1 MQYAFQ
7 LLPHA
12 NIRYMDSLQK
22 LAKAELQCLLQ
33 GLGLRAIPHIELLGG
48 APFLL
53 FETDPLSDQAIKVLS
68 KLSCLYMAASLE
80 DGLLRPLTFDNPWY
94 LPGDVAEVLKYK
106 GKTSPA
112 FTMMM
117 INCALSASGYLCHP
131 EPITVMDPLSG
142 KGTTL
147 FCALRRGENAIGLE
161 IDKKDV
167 KECSDYFRKYL
178 QLHLYK
184 HQHKLSSLTVP
195 SEKAVPQQS
204 FVFDTDPAAYAKGD
218 GHTLRLLQGDT
229 MLAHRLI
236 KPESV
241 HVMVADLPYGVQ
253 HAPQS
258 GTKPM
263 SFDAF
268 MAKALPAWHKLLKK
282 DGALALSFNTFTLDH
297 DKLIHMLERAGFTPL
312 SDSPYHDF
320 SHWVE
325 QAVNRDLVIARPNHK

>member
-7 LLPHA
+7 LLSHA

-33 GLGLRAIPHIELLGG
+33 GLRINATPQIDFLGG

-53 FETDPLSDQAIKVLS
+53 FESDPLSDQAIKVLS

-80 DGLLRPLTFDNPWY
+80 DGLLRPLTFENPWY

-112 FTMMM
+112 FTTMM
-117 INCALSASGYLCHP
+117 INCARSASGYLCHQ
-131 EPITVMDPLSG
+131 EPITVMDPLCG

-147 FCALRRGENAIGLE
+147 FCALRSGENAIGLE

-167 KECSDYFRKYL
+167 KECSDYFKKYL

-184 HQHKLSSLTVP
+184 HQHKQSSLTVP
-195 SEKAVPQQS
+195 GEKAVPQQS
-204 FVFDTDPAAYAKGD
+204 FVFDTDPVSYANGN
-218 GHTLRLLQGDT
+218 GRTLRLIQGDT
-229 MLAHRLI
+229 MLANRLV

-241 HVMVADLPYGVQ
+241 HLMVADLPYGVQ
-253 HAPQS
+253 HAPKN
-258 GTKPM
+258 GTKPL
-263 SFDAF
+263 SFDVF

-282 DGALALSFNTFTLDH
+282 DGAIALSFNTFTLPH
-297 DKLIHMLERAGFTPL
+297 DKLVHMLERAGFTPL
-312 SDSPYHDF
+312 SDPPYNDF
-320 SHWVE
+320 AHWVE
-325 QAVNRDLVIARPNHK
+325 QAVNRDLVIARPAHK